1 MLGLFVFL
9 VMEKGILDV
18 VGGEIVGIVILVL
31 ICMFLVVMLVY
42 ILDFCGEDVLVFNIV
57 MMVYNE

>member
-1 MLGLFVFL
+1 MWYFFVG

-18 VGGEIVGIVILVL
+18 VGGEIVGIVIFVL
-31 ICMFLVVMLVY
+31 ICMFFVVFLVY
-42 ILDFCGEDVLVFNIV
+42 ILDFYGDDVLVFNIV